1 MLDVSPHGNPCKP
14 LQNKKCA
21 SWIPE
26 MEIIIK
32 KEGKNDKKTPPN
44 LQLHAFSTTAALSC
58 RLLSS
63 ERHAILMATVQGLI
77 FKLPQT
83 PVAPTNEAARRAR
96 EAHRDDNAS
105 WLVVLTDSVLWAQ
118 YGEPLQSGSED
129 KIKISSPLS
138 QLYNLTKS
146 QIKCRFY
153 NFDSYCEV
161 YTYRRGNSVLPDSG
175 FWTWFFSVI
184 YEHDGGM
191 GGFCYQL
198 QLWALPFY
206 LYSNAAVCIW
216 LCHVLMKMSLCSACS
231 AWNIPPT
238 IIRISH
244 FFIF

>member
-32 KEGKNDKKTPPN
+32 KEGKNDKKNPPN

-175 FWTWFFSVI
+175 FWTWFFSLSSMNMMEGWEDFAISFSFEPYPSI
-184 YEHDGGM
+184 YTVM
-191 GGFCYQL
+191 L
-198 QLWALPFY
+198 QFASGCAMCSWKCL
-206 LYSNAAVCIW
+206 SVV
-216 LCHVLMKMSLCSACS
+216 HVLPGIYL
-231 AWNIPPT
+231 PP
-238 IIRISH
+238 
-244 FFIF
+244 